1 MDKNEFKAADVQVDD
16 ATVARSIA
24 AEEIRVAEQQMRA
37 DEAMARSLSGG
48 GGGGGGGG
56 GADGKADDD
65 AEGFGGDR
73 TGSAI
78 VTVVGTVVRP
88 ELNVLVVLP
97 AGVRFTRCSL
107 LLSLRPRH
115 LCHVPHTCSLPPS
128 NTRMRCVT
136 PARWRTIYCDSTHN
150 NAHDS

>member
-1 MDKNEFKAADVQVDD
+1 MDKNEFKFKAADVDD

-37 DEAMARSLSGG
+37 DEAMARALS
-48 GGGGGGGG
+48 GGGGGG

-97 AGVRFTRCSL
+97 AGVRFTQCLRL
-107 LLSLRPRH
+107 ISLRPFQH
-115 LCHVPHTCSLPPS
+115 TDALCHVLPAS
-128 NTRMRCVT
+128 
-136 PARWRTIYCDSTHN
+136 RTGFCDSTHN

>member
-107 LLSLRPRH
+107 LLSLQTP
-115 LCHVPHTCSLPPS
+115 LPCAPCSLPPS

>member
-97 AGVRFTRCSL
+97 ARVRFTRCSL

-115 LCHVPHTCSLPPS
+115 LCHVPHLFPAAFQHTDALRHTCPLAYDLLRFY
-128 NTRMRCVT
+128 TQQR
-136 PARWRTIYCDSTHN
+136 AR
-150 NAHDS
+150 